1 MRSKRIVALAL
12 LSISMLSVG
21 CGKKESAG
29 AKDSATPSSVESST
43 TLAETSKT
51 AEAAQDTLEGVVLD
65 ASMNGFTLQ
74 NKDLGLVY
82 IETGEDAAEKPDL
95 SKLKNGFTAGEGVK
109 LLGKRNGGD
118 FELGAAADQATA
130 LGDKDALYT
139 VGQALFAVRDKN
151 MQALAELAQYPLY
164 LGLESGNEI
173 DSKDELMRKYTAEQ
187 IFTEDFTNSV
197 LHCDLLNLREAGGNL
212 VVSMD
217 GGKPNLIFTKTDAGY
232 KLSAIN
238 VTK

>member
-12 LSISMLSVG
+12 LSISLLSVG

-74 NKDLGLVY
+74 NKEHGLIYV
-82 IETGEDAAEKPDL
+82 ETGEDAAEKPDL

-109 LLGKRNGGD
+109 LLGKMDGQN
-118 FELGAAADQATA
+118 FSLSAAADQATA
-130 LGDKDALYT
+130 LGD
-139 VGQALFAVRDKN
+139 
-151 MQALAELAQYPLY
+151 
-164 LGLESGNEI
+164 
-173 DSKDELMRKYTAEQ
+173 
-187 IFTEDFTNSV
+187 TEVHGGADFHRR
-197 LHCDLLNLREAGGNL
+197 L
-212 VVSMD
+212 
-217 GGKPNLIFTKTDAGY
+217 Y
-232 KLSAIN
+232 KLRLALRSPELTGGGRQSGRLYGRRKAEFDFH
-238 VTK
+238 KDGRGL

>member
-1 MRSKRIVALAL
+1 MALAL
-12 LSISMLSVG
+12 LSISLLSVG

-29 AKDSATPSSVESST
+29 AKDSATPSSVESGT
-43 TLAETSKT
+43 TLAETSKE
-51 AEAAQDTLEGVVLD
+51 AEAAKDTLEGVVLD

-74 NKDLGLVY
+74 NKELGLVY
-82 IETGEDAAEKPDL
+82 VETGEDAAEKPDL
-95 SKLKNGFTAGEGVK
+95 SKLANGFTAGEGVK
-109 LLGKRNGGD
+109 LLGKMDGQN
-118 FELGAAADQATA
+118 FSLSAAADQATA
-130 LGDKDALYT
+130 LGDRDALYT

-151 MQALAELAQYPLY
+151 VQALAELAQYPLY
-164 LGLESGNEI
+164 LGIESGNEI

-187 IFTEDFTNSV
+187 IFTEEFTNFV

-212 VVSMD
+212 VVSVD

-232 KLSAIN
+232 RLSAIN